1 MAATAGL
8 DPRAVE
14 AITNLSSAIDDWLQ
28 QGLRAIVESAAFW
41 ATVGI
46 LAAFLTFFFL
56 QDGDGGWRW
65 CIQAA
70 RGSQRDRLTAAGASA
85 LSRSGG
91 HLRRT
96 AARSALDA
104 VALLVVL
111 VVLDIQPAGALA
123 VLMFIG
129 GFVPY
134 VGRLAAGT
142 VVVLVALASAGA
154 SLAAC
159 SHSASCPPRRSR
171 PSSCRDSPVVRPAST
186 PSRCWWRCRWAQSS
200 AGCPGSSAR
209 CRWRSWW

>member
-1 MAATAGL
+1 M
-8 DPRAVE
+8 E
-14 AITNLSSAIDDWLQ
+14 AITNLSSAIESWLE
-28 QGLRAIVESAAFW
+28 QGLRAIVGAAAFW

-70 RGSQRDRLTAAGASA
+70 QGIAARPPHG
-85 LSRSGG
+85 RG
-91 HLRRT
+91 HLR
-96 AARSALDA
+96 ARPVGRLSPANRRPLGLDA

-123 VLMFIG
+123 VLMLIG

-142 VVVLVALASAGA
+142 VVVLVALAAAGA
-154 SLAAC
+154 GIAALLALALVIAA
-159 SHSASCPPRRSR
+159 SAEQLFVVPRLPGWPR
-171 PSSCRDSPVVRPAST
+171 PGST
-186 PSRCWWRCRWAQSS
+186 RSRCWWRCRSAPSS
-200 AGCPGSSAR
+200 AGSPGSSSR
-209 CRWRSWW
+209 CR